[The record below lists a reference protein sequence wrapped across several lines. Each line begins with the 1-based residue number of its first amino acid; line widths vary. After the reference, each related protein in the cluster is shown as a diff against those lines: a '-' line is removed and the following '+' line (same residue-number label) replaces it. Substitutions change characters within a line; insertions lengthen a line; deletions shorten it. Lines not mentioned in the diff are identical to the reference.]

1 MIIPVRSS
9 YIRRK
14 DMDSVLSC
22 LVEDAADPGSYLS
35 KFLRVAKE
43 QLGFDQG
50 AAFRSPAT
58 ALGAVLDCFSLP
70 EGSTVALSALSPAY
84 YAHVIA
90 DKRLTPFW
98 MDIQP
103 ETGCPDKGSLAKA
116 REAARLLLL
125 YEGAGIFPD
134 PADYVDLGI
143 PVVEDVSESLGAFIG
158 STKAGSLGAMTI
170 LGLEQGGLV
179 TAGGGALVYA
189 NGRRE
194 AQVLKNL
201 GDSLPP
207 ELVMTDMNAAL
218 GLSQIRSM
226 ERTFERRRELARLFE
241 DSLARS
247 KHTVLRL
254 PGDGEPAYFGL
265 PVVLPS
271 GVKDVRAYARKK
283 EVDTALAFEGSCV
296 ARSRVPE
303 GSCPRAASLALRCL
317 VFPLHPR
324 IGKSAA
330 QKVSKVLATLP

>member
-22 LVEDAADPGSYLS
+22 MVEDAAEPGAFLS

-43 QLGFDQG
+43 QLAFEQG
-50 AAFRSPAT
+50 AAFRSPAF
-58 ALGAVLDCFSLP
+58 ALGAALDCFALP
-70 EGSTVALSALSPAY
+70 EGATVALSALSPAY
-84 YAHVIA
+84 YAHVLK
-90 DKRLTPFW
+90 DKRLNPLW
-98 MDIQP
+98 LDV
-103 ETGCPDKGSLAKA
+103 ESDTGCPDAEALAKA
-116 REAARLLLL
+116 RDGARVLLL
-125 YEGAGIFPD
+125 YEGAGIFPN
-134 PADYVDLGI
+134 PEQYVDLGI

-158 STKAGSLGAMTI
+158 QTRAGSLGALTL
-170 LGLEQGGLV
+170 LGLEQGGLA

-194 AQVLKNL
+194 AQALRNQA
-201 GDSLPP
+201 DSLPP
-207 ELVMTDMNAAL
+207 EFVMTDLNAAL
-218 GLSQIRSM
+218 GLSQIRAL

-241 DSLARS
+241 EALARS
-247 KHTVLRL
+247 KHAALRL
-254 PGDGEPAYFGL
+254 PGEGEPAYFGL

-296 ARSRVPE
+296 AKSLVPE
-303 GSCPRAASLALRCL
+303 GACPKAASLALRCL

-330 QKVSKVLATLP
+330 QKVSRVLATLP

>member
-22 LVEDAADPGSYLS
+22 MVEDAAETGGFLA
-35 KFLRVAKE
+35 KFLRTAKD

-50 AAFRSPAT
+50 AAFRSPLS
-58 ALGAVLDCFSLP
+58 ALEAALDCFSLP
-70 EGSTVALSALSPAY
+70 EGALVALSALSPAY
-84 YAHVIA
+84 YVNALKN
-90 DKRLTPFW
+90 KRLSPLW
-98 MDIQP
+98 MDIHP
-103 ETGCPDKGSLAKA
+103 DTGCPDPESLAKA
-116 REAARLLLL
+116 REGARLLLL
-125 YEGAGIFPD
+125 YEGAGILPD

-143 PVVEDVSESLGAFIG
+143 PVIEDVSESLGAFIG
-158 STKAGSLGAMTI
+158 QTRAGSLGALVM
-170 LGLEQGGLV
+170 LGLEQGGLL

-194 AQVLKNL
+194 AQVLRNL
-201 GDSLPP
+201 SDSLPP
-207 ELVMTDMNAAL
+207 ELLMTDLNAAL
-218 GLSQIRSM
+218 GLSQIRAM

-241 DSLARS
+241 ESLSRS
-247 KHTVLRL
+247 KHAALRL
-254 PGDGEPAYFGL
+254 PGEGEPAYFGL

-296 ARSRVPE
+296 ARSLVPE
-303 GSCPRAASLALRCL
+303 ESCPRAASLALRCL
-317 VFPLHPR
+317 MFPLHPR

-330 QKVSKVLATLP
+330 QKVSRVLATLP